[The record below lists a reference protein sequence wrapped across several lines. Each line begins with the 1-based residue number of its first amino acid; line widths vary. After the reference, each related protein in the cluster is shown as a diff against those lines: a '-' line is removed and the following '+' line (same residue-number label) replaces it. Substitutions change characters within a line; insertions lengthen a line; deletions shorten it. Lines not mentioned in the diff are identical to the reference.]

1 MGPVKPPQRKGL
13 LPQYAPN
20 KLVELKQKCDELEQL
35 GVFKRPEDVGISV
48 VYLNPSFLVKKGV
61 VTTALSPLYGC
72 GPIQQASHVSYAQR
86 GFYSSPHR
94 LVETHSCNWPQLR
107 LHNVASGF
115 TCVLQWPCP
124 VQKEPWKSS
133 RAASLE
139 ISFKKA
145 LSLKLQ
151 VICTA
156 VAILQLSFYK
166 IGNEFCFS
174 WPTVICV
181 CSHPKH
187 WSNQN
192 PPWS

>member
-20 KLVELKQKCDELEQL
+20 KLVELKQKCDKLEQP

-48 VYLNPSFLVKKGV
+48 VYLNLSFLVKKGV

-72 GPIQQASHVSYAQR
+72 GPIQQVSHVSYTQR
-86 GFYSSPHR
+86 GFYSPPHR
-94 LVETHSCNWPQLR
+94 LVETPQLR

-115 TCVLQWPCP
+115 TCVLQRPCP
-124 VQKEPWKSS
+124 VQKEPWKSL

-139 ISFKKA
+139 TSFKKA

-174 WPTVICV
+174 
-181 CSHPKH
+181 
-187 WSNQN
+187 
-192 PPWS
+192 